1 MTNSKTTRKALLSS
15 ALALTMCVA
24 MLIGTTFAWFTDTAS
39 TAVNKIQSGTLDV
52 ALEMATAWD
61 TEGKPATW
69 ASAEGKTLAFKKAA
83 GAAENEAVL
92 WEPGCTYELPELRV
106 VNNGNLA
113 LKYKVIITGI
123 KGSAKLN
130 TVIDWTIAND
140 ADDTNATDLASTE
153 YHLTAIG
160 TENASDILTISG
172 HMQETAGNDYQDLT
186 IDGISIT
193 VVATQDKVEYDSE
206 KNTYDENAE
215 YPVQVT
221 SATELSNA
229 LAAGKDVV
237 LTQDIELTAA
247 VTINGDAKIVGDGK
261 SIISQYPVNVA
272 KDANVTFQNVNFAT
286 PTNTKNNASSV
297 YAKKLEGK
305 VVYDGC
311 TFTNPQWECIQITPV
326 DGADIT
332 VTNCTFIVDG
342 TGTYAKADGT
352 KVERMLHIQNDSAP
366 LADHANYTVTVKN
379 NKFIGVD
386 LCNNSVIDIDD
397 IAAFANVTC
406 GGNTFY
412 NHDGTA
418 VTTPADGM
426 IYVNIVGGYSGE
438 YVATNTYAQ
447 FTQSPAKALVK

>member
-1 MTNSKTTRKALLSS
+1 MTNSKSTKRALLTS
-15 ALALTMCVA
+15 ALAMLVCVA

-61 TEGKPATW
+61 TDGNPTTW
-69 ASAEGKTLAFKKAA
+69 ESAEGKTLEFKKAA
-83 GAAENEAVL
+83 GAQAGEAVL

-113 LKYKVIITGI
+113 LKYKILITGI
-123 KGSAKLN
+123 QGDAKLN
-130 TVIDWTIAND
+130 EAIDWTISDEALD
-140 ADDTNATDLASTE
+140 ADHSLAAGATSET
-153 YHLTAIG
+153 LTIKG
-160 TENASDILTISG
+160 HMKENA
-172 HMQETAGNDYQDLT
+172 GNEYQNLS

-193 VVATQDKVEYDSE
+193 VVATQNTVEYDSE
-206 KNTYDENAE
+206 KNTYDEYAE
-215 YPVQVT
+215 YPVQVA
-221 SATELSNA
+221 SAEELSTA
-229 LAAGKDVV
+229 LEAGKDVV
-237 LTQDIELTAA
+237 LTQDVKLEKAI
-247 VTINGDAKIVGDGK
+247 TINGDVKIIGDGK
-261 SIISQYPVNVA
+261 SVITDYPVSVA
-272 KDANVTFQNVNFAT
+272 ADANVTFQNVNFAT
-286 PTNTKNNASSV
+286 PTNTNSNASSV
-297 YAKKLEGK
+297 YAPSLEGK

-342 TGTYAKADGT
+342 TGTYAKANGT
-352 KVERMLHIQNDSAP
+352 KVERMLHIQNTKANG
-366 LADHANYTVTVKN
+366 NYTVTVTN

-397 IAAFANVTC
+397 IANFANVTC

-412 NHDGTA
+412 NHDGAA
-418 VTTPADGM
+418 VTTLADGM
-426 IYVNIVGGYSGE
+426 IYVNIVGGYSGN
-438 YVATNTYAQ
+438 YVAANTYAQ